1 MTTKS
6 MKQRIRR
13 VATQAAQKKGATRRS
28 SRQTLIAKLEK
39 EAQDTKSKSFDE
51 QPGGGTGSAD
61 DQFDRKKNLPKSKGD
76 DPKTDYD
83 WEQGEGYPHASDQ
96 EKSLGSGGDD
106 PEATKQKQ
114 QALDEAAEENRK
126 NTSEM
131 EPMTH
136 GDPSRPR
143 PKLSSV
149 KRRKWRR
156 KKMAQLKASLS
167 KTAFN
172 PEGDPEMKKMFSDM
186 AAEDTAPKAPAPK
199 PKGVGSSQQLKPLL
213 ALSQNIGKGL
223 SVWLPKLQEA
233 NSDLEM
239 AITGGK
245 IGEIKG
251 HMGKLMT
258 TFQGVMRNVLVP
270 HGSRMQKLLGG
281 LRQASVKDKRFKVTY
296 TRLARMDEELSR
308 SRTLIRMAAGH
319 VRI

>member
-6 MKQRIRR
+6 MKQRMRR
-13 VATQAAQKKGATRRS
+13 VATQAAQKKGAIRRS
-28 SRQTLIAKLEK
+28 ARQALIANLEK
-39 EAQDTKSKSFDE
+39 GAQDTKSRSFEE
-51 QPGGGTGSAD
+51 QSGGEKGSAD
-61 DQFDRKKNLPKSKGD
+61 EQYDRKKVLPKTRGD

-83 WEQGEGYPHASDQ
+83 WEQGDGYPHASDQ

-106 PEATKQKQ
+106 PEATKKKQ

-131 EPMTH
+131 EPITH
-136 GDPSRPR
+136 NAPSRPR
-143 PKLSSV
+143 PKLSSA

-156 KKMAQLKASLS
+156 EKMTQLKASLS
-167 KTAFN
+167 KTAFD
-172 PEGDPEMKKMFSDM
+172 PGGDPEMKKMFSDM
-186 AAEDTAPKAPAPK
+186 AAEDAAAKAPQT
-199 PKGVGSSQQLKPLL
+199 KGVGSSQQLKPLL

-223 SVWLPKLQEA
+223 SVWLPQLQEA

-251 HMGKLMT
+251 QLGKLLS
-258 TFQGVMRNVLVP
+258 TFQGVMQNVLVP
-270 HGSRMQKLLGG
+270 HGTRMQKLLGG
-281 LRQASVKDKRFKVTY
+281 LRQAAVKDKRFKVTY